1 VKLGLSMS
9 GVNDTIKVL
18 GNIYGVSVDE
28 MKKGLVKNVKEIRD
42 KAKEIL
48 ENKVSK
54 DPRYS
59 IGTLRDS
66 IGVTSGNIETEY
78 GSQNVATG
86 RWAKKQSKP
95 FSVSVGPDMRKA
107 PWADWVEIGH
117 YMTGGW
123 VKKGNIKG
131 ARWWEGHHY
140 MEGAWLEVSPK
151 IIPKIAETLSVKMNS
166 FARSAKRTRH
176 KTTGRFVAGWGGYD

>member
-1 VKLGLSMS
+1 MKLGLSLQ
-9 GVNDTIKVL
+9 GINDTIKNLQDV
-18 GNIYGVSVDE
+18 GVVIEKDFSSE
-28 MKKGLVKNVKEIRD
+28 LYNNLIEIRD

-48 ENKVSK
+48 QGKVN
-54 DPRYS
+54 PIYS
-59 IGTLRDS
+59 TGKLRDS
-66 IGVTSGNIETEY
+66 IEVNMLDKNRGT
-78 GSQNVATG
+78 
-86 RWAKKQSKP
+86 
-95 FSVSVGPDMRKA
+95 VGPDMRVAVNEKGESYA
-107 PWADWVEIGH
+107 EWVEIGH